1 MQAQPLPKNSTNV
14 QFYHRAIQMA
24 FRSLTPMPSV
34 ASLLA
39 ARLWGTPPRAP
50 MRPEQR
56 RWLKDAEPLQVNAA
70 GTTVAAYAWG
80 RGPTVLLA
88 HGWGGHAGQLTGF
101 VEGLVAAGRRVVA
114 FDGPRHGATPGGTP
128 SVPGFADVAH
138 AIAAREGGVDTVIAH
153 SFGAAAMAYAM
164 NRGLEA
170 GRAIFL
176 APAATMSGAAER
188 FAQMVALHPRALEQM
203 RTRIEERF
211 SISWE
216 QLEVVPS
223 AHRMRARLLVIH
235 DEGDREIPLA
245 EGEAIAAAWPSASL
259 LTTAGLGHHRLL
271 RDPDVVRSA
280 VEFTVGGNAEL
291 PVAR

>member
-1 MQAQPLPKNSTNV
+1 MQAQPHPNKRTNV
-14 QFYHRAIQMA
+14 RLSHRAIQMA
-24 FRSLTPMPSV
+24 FRSLAPMPSV

-56 RWLKDAEPLQVNAA
+56 EWLKEAERLEVNVA
-70 GTTVAAYAWG
+70 GTMVAAYAWG

-101 VEGLVAAGRRVVA
+101 VEGLVEAGRRVVA

-128 SVPGFADVAH
+128 SVPGFAEVAH
-138 AIAAREGGVDTVIAH
+138 AIASREGGVDTVIAH

-164 NRGLEA
+164 NRGLETS
-170 GRAIFL
+170 RAIFL

-188 FAQMVALHPRALEQM
+188 FATMVALHPRALEQM
-203 RTRIEERF
+203 RKRFEERF

-235 DEGDREIPLA
+235 DEGDREIPHA

-259 LTTAGLGHHRLL
+259 FTTEGLGHHRLL
-271 RDPDVVRSA
+271 RDPTVVRRA
-280 VEFTVGGNAEL
+280 VEFTVGGPAEPPL
-291 PVAR
+291 TR